1 VHEQASKRSVN
12 ETGHRDR
19 GRRSGGRDGTPG
31 VDGPPEAA
39 LDGLTRFLAGLR
51 AISLL
56 NAAEE
61 ADLARRIEDG
71 DDDARRRLIEANLR
85 LVVSIAKRYRG
96 RGVPFADL
104 VQEGCLGLIRAT
116 DRYDWR
122 LGYRF
127 TTYATPWIRQAM
139 GRGIAT
145 RGSVIRSPS
154 HIVDLQ
160 PTVARVEQAL
170 MVRLGR
176 EPTAEEVGQETGL
189 SVDEVGRVRRSRE
202 ELVSLS
208 SPVGGAGDRQIAD
221 LLVDEVGEAPESS
234 GEAAWM
240 TRAVGRALTKLSERE
255 RAVVELRF
263 GLLDGVPRSFAAV
276 GRELGVT
283 REAAR
288 LIEGRALAKL
298 SRLAEVQRL
307 RPEW

>member
-1 VHEQASKRSVN
+1 MHEHASKRSVD
-12 ETGHRDR
+12 ETGHSDR
-19 GRRSGGRDGTPG
+19 GRRSGGRDSTPG
-31 VDGPPEAA
+31 VDGPLETA
-39 LDGLTRFLAGLR
+39 LDGLSRFLAELR
-51 AISLL
+51 TISLL
-56 NAAEE
+56 DAAEE

-71 DDDARRRLIEANLR
+71 DADARRRLIEANLR

-96 RGVPFADL
+96 RGLPFVDL

-139 GRGIAT
+139 GRSIAT
-145 RGSVIRSPS
+145 KGSMIRSPS

-170 MVRLGR
+170 MLRLGR
-176 EPTAEEVGQETGL
+176 EPTAEDVRQETGL
-189 SVDEVGRVRRSRE
+189 SVDDVGLVRRSRQE
-202 ELVSLS
+202 PVSLS
-208 SPVGGAGDRQIAD
+208 SPFGGAGDREIAD
-221 LLVDEVGEAPESS
+221 LLVNEVGEAPESS

-240 TRAVGRALTKLSERE
+240 RRAVGRALTKLSERE

-263 GLLDGVPRSFAAV
+263 GLLDGVPRNFAAV

-288 LIEGRALAKL
+288 QIEARAFARL

-307 RPEW
+307 RPE